1 MALKVTGM
9 YECAA
14 ALDRAVEKRMEK
26 VAKILAYVG
35 EAAVK
40 SARESHRYKDRT
52 GNLTS
57 SIGYVVVRDGQII
70 NSSAFNTIKAEAE
83 KRGRR
88 GKQGQMEGKE
98 YAEYLATKCGDGLVL
113 IIVAGMKYA
122 YYVNKRGYNVT
133 DSAEL
138 TAKMLVPELL
148 ARLK

>member
-9 YECAA
+9 YECAE
-14 ALDRAVEKRMEK
+14 ALERAVDKRMQK

-40 SARESHRYKDRT
+40 SARDSHRYKDRT

-57 SIGYVVVRDGQII
+57 SIGYVLVRDGIIISRSTFNSIQIDGQ
-70 NSSAFNTIKAEAE
+70 KG
-83 KRGRR
+83 KR
-88 GKQGQMEGKE
+88 GKQGRMEGKE
-98 YAEYLATKCGDGLVL
+98 YAEYLATQCGMGLVL
-113 IIVAGMKYA
+113 IVVAGMKYA
-122 YYVNKRGYNVT
+122 YHVNKRGYNVT

-148 ARLK
+148 AKLK